1 MKQNQHIIVACSGG
15 IDSIVLAHILL
26 KNGFS
31 IRLAHC
37 NFQLREAES
46 DGDETFV
53 KEFAAAQCIPIQTIR
68 FNTKEYAKQ
77 NKVNIQIAARELRYQ
92 WFKSLAEEHNAVIA
106 LGHHENDQIETF
118 LIQLLRG
125 GGIRGLCAMEM
136 RNGIYIRPLLNK
148 TKKWIENYAN
158 LHQLS
163 WREDSS
169 NLSNTY
175 QRNEFRNIL
184 LHNYKEI
191 GIQGLVLVNQFKT
204 LQYCV
209 ERTAQLI
216 TDKWIKDK
224 LLERWNTF
232 PILIK
237 KEIAYQLGIPRNQ
250 TQEIDKLTY
259 NQVGSSLIFSSYSL
273 FKERKGISII
283 RNKIENKVLKSTVL
297 KEAPKVYNPTV
308 FYVDANKIVGELKIR
323 MRKEGDSFQPFGM
336 KGKKLISKYLSDKK
350 VLACDKKAAYVITDD
365 KNIIAVEHGGINE
378 MLKIDKKTLS
388 ILALQIIK

>member
-37 NFQLREAES
+37 NFQLRGAES

-53 KEFAAAQCIPIQTIR
+53 KEFAAAQCITIETIR

-148 TKKWIENYAN
+148 TKKWIENYAD
-158 LHQLS
+158 LHQLR

-191 GIQGLVLVNQFKT
+191 GIQGLALVDQFKT

-323 MRKEGDSFQPFGM
+323 MRKEGDSFQLFGM
-336 KGKKLISKYLSDKK
+336 KGKKLISKYLSEKK

>member
-68 FNTKEYAKQ
+68 FKTKEYAKQ

>member
-1 MKQNQHIIVACSGG
+1 VKQNQHIIVACSGG

>member
-1 MKQNQHIIVACSGG
+1 VKQNQHIIVACSGG

-68 FNTKEYAKQ
+68 FKTKEYAKQ